1 MHVDIVAQIA
11 VAIVAATI
19 FAIGAKF
26 LRQPVVLGYMIAGVV
41 VGPTEGLG
49 WISTEHVE
57 PISELGLILLLFMIG
72 LEIDLKKLK
81 TAGLAVTLTGA
92 TQFVI
97 CFGLGLMVAPL
108 LGFHFQKGSFA
119 PIYFA
124 VAASLS
130 STMIVVKLLYDK
142 FELDT
147 ISGRITLGVLV
158 FQDLWAI
165 LFLGL
170 QTNLADPAISTLL
183 LSLGKGAALVGFTL
197 LVSRFGLPV
206 VFRSIAKIPEL
217 MVIGAL
223 AWCFAISMLAAW
235 LGLSREMGALI
246 AGVSLSTFPYSLD
259 VIAKIVSLR
268 DFFITLFFVTLGA
281 RVPRPTA
288 DIFLA
293 ALAASGFLVLSRFF
307 SITPVL
313 LKLKMGLRTS
323 FIPALNLGQIS
334 EFSLVI
340 CALGVSSGHIDQRL
354 LSVIV
359 YILVLTSVV
368 SSYAIMNN
376 HAIFQRVRPLLLK
389 LGLRDLNEEAV
400 SNGHHAS
407 KDVVLLGF
415 AHDAS
420 SLLHELTAQDGKFKD
435 RVGVVDFNPD
445 VKHELD
451 RRGIQCNYGDIG
463 HLDTLQ
469 HAHVD
474 TAKVLVSTIP
484 DMLLK
489 GTSNYRLLRQLR
501 RIAPETKIIVTAT
514 RFAEAKHLYD
524 QGAAF
529 VYLPRLMNVR
539 ELRAVILAALDGD
552 LQGSRE
558 MSMAELEVR
567 AEVLP

>member
-1 MHVDIVAQIA
+1 M
-11 VAIVAATI
+11 
-19 FAIGAKF
+19 
-26 LRQPVVLGYMIAGVV
+26 
-41 VGPTEGLG
+41 
-49 WISTEHVE
+49 
-57 PISELGLILLLFMIG
+57 ILLLFMIG

-81 TAGLAVTLTGA
+81 KAGLAVSLTGM
-92 TQFVI
+92 TQFAI
-97 CFGLGLMVAPL
+97 CFGLGLLIAPL
-108 LGFHFQKGSFA
+108 LGFRFQKGSFA

-124 VAASLS
+124 VAAALS
-130 STMIVVKLLYDK
+130 STMIVLKLLYDK

-158 FQDLWAI
+158 FQDIWAI

-170 QTNLADPAISTLL
+170 QNNLADPALSSLM
-183 LSLGKGAALVGFTL
+183 LSLAKGAVMVGLTL
-197 LVSRFGLPV
+197 FVSRFVLPV
-206 VFRSIAKIPEL
+206 LFRSIAKVPEL

-223 AWCFAISMLAAW
+223 GWCFSVSMLAAW

-246 AGVSLSTFPYSLD
+246 AGVSLSTFPYNLD

-281 RVPRPTA
+281 QVPRPTA
-288 DIFLA
+288 DIFLT
-293 ALAASGFLVLSRFF
+293 ALGASGFLVLSRFL
-307 SITPVL
+307 SVTPVL
-313 LKLKMGLRTS
+313 SGLKMGLRTS

-340 CALGVSSGHIDQRL
+340 CALGVSAGHIDERL

-359 YILVLTSVV
+359 YMLVFTSVG
-368 SSYAIMNN
+368 SSYAIMKN
-376 HAIFQRVRPLLLK
+376 HEIFQRVRPMLLR
-389 LGLRDLNEEAV
+389 LGMQDLNEEV
-400 SNGHHAS
+400 VPHIHDHD
-407 KDVVLLGF
+407 KEVVLLGF

-420 SLLHELTAQDGKFKD
+420 SLLHELLVHDGEMKD
-435 RVGVVDFNPD
+435 RIGVVDFNPD

-451 RRGIQCNYGDIG
+451 RRGIQCSYGDIS

-469 HAHVD
+469 HAHVE

-489 GTSNYRLLRQLR
+489 GTSNHRLLRQLR

-514 RFAEAKHLYD
+514 RFAEARYLYE

-529 VYLPRLMNVR
+529 VYLPRLMNAK
-539 ELRAVILAALDGD
+539 ELCNIVLAAREGD
-552 LQGSRE
+552 LEKPRQH
-558 MSMAELEVR
+558 SMAELDMR

>member
-11 VAIVAATI
+11 VAIVAATV

-26 LRQPVVLGYMIAGVV
+26 LRQPIVLGYMVAGVV

-81 TAGLAVTLTGA
+81 KAGLAVTLTGA

-97 CFGLGLMVAPL
+97 CFGMGLLIAPL

-124 VAASLS
+124 VAAALS

-170 QTNLADPAISTLL
+170 QTNLADPAVSTLL
-183 LSLGKGAALVGFTL
+183 LSLAKGGALVGFTL

-223 AWCFAISMLAAW
+223 AWCFGISMLAAW

-259 VIAKIVSLR
+259 VIAKIISLR

-281 RVPRPTA
+281 RVPRPTT
-288 DIFLA
+288 DIFLT
-293 ALAASGFLVLSRFF
+293 ALAASGFLVVSRFL

-313 LKLKMGLRTS
+313 MMLKMGLRTS

-359 YILVLTSVV
+359 YMLVLTSVA
-368 SSYAIMNN
+368 SSYAIMKN
-376 HAIFQRVRPLLLK
+376 HQIFQRVRPLLLK
-389 LGLRDLNEEAV
+389 LGLHDLDDESA
-400 SNGHHAS
+400 SNIHDSH
-407 KDVVLLGF
+407 KEVVLLGF

-420 SLLHELTAQDGKFKD
+420 SLLHELTTQDGEFKQ

-451 RRGIQCNYGDIG
+451 RRGIQCTYGDIG

-469 HAHVD
+469 HAHVE
-474 TAKVLVSTIP
+474 TAEVLVSTIP

-501 RIAPETKIIVTAT
+501 RIAPEAKIIVTAT

-539 ELRAVILAALDGD
+539 ELREIILAALEDD
-552 LQGSRE
+552 LQEPRDMSR
-558 MSMAELEVR
+558 AELDSRV
-567 AEVLP
+567 EVLP